1 MPYLRILM
9 VAAATEPRR
18 SAVFLYESVDVDR
31 PAGSISEQICGD
43 GSWLAPLATRATEDG
58 SALIV
63 RIGPTPS
70 TSAVGPKVRILL
82 GGCRR
87 RGVSTAV
94 AIRWEATEL
103 RPVFPVL
110 DGDLV
115 VTAVDDTKS
124 RVTLQA
130 SYRPPLGWLG
140 ERFDQALMH
149 RLAQATV
156 RSFLARVAEGLESQT
171 N

>member
-1 MPYLRILM
+1 M
-9 VAAATEPRR
+9 
-18 SAVFLYESVDVDR
+18 FLFESVDVDR
-31 PAGSISEQICGD
+31 PAGSISERICGD
-43 GSWLAPLATRATEDG
+43 GLWLAPLATRATEDG
-58 SALIV
+58 TALIL

-82 GGCRR
+82 GGCRT
-87 RGVSTAV
+87 RGSSTAV

-103 RPVFPVL
+103 RSVFPVL

-115 VTAVDDTKS
+115 VAAVDAAKS

-130 SYRPPLGWLG
+130 SYRPPLGRLG

-156 RSFLARVAEGLESQT
+156 RSFLARVAERLESQP